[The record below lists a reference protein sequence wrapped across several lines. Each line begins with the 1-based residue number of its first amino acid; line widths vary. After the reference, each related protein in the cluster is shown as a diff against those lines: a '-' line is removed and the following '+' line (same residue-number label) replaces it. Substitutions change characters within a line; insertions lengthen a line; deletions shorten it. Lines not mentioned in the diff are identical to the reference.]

1 MGIASYDG
9 YIRNGLITQLIRIK
23 LGDDIEESHMRNRQ
37 LISLWAYEQG
47 LKDNVIEKVKKN
59 NKTFYIINDY
69 NKLRELFG
77 DLLGEIQRI
86 KSEGDFEAG
95 KNLIENYGVKVD
107 QELHKEVLERNS
119 KFTSAPYSGFINPEL
134 VLVKDEDGNIMDVKI
149 EHPISFASQML
160 SYSEKY

>member
-1 MGIASYDG
+1 
-9 YIRNGLITQLIRIK
+9 
-23 LGDDIEESHMRNRQ
+23 MRNRQ

-47 LKDNVIEKVKKN
+47 LKDNIIEKVKKN
-59 NKTFYIINDY
+59 NKTFYVINDY
-69 NKLRELFG
+69 KKLRELFG
-77 DLLGEIQRI
+77 VLLKEIQRI

-119 KFTSAPYSGFINPEL
+119 KFTSAPYSGFINPDL
-134 VLVKDEDGNIMDVKI
+134 VLVKDQDGNIIDVKV
-149 EHPISFASQML
+149 EQPKSFATQML

>member
-1 MGIASYDG
+1 
-9 YIRNGLITQLIRIK
+9 LK
-23 LGDDIEESHMRNRQ
+23 LE
-37 LISLWAYEQG
+37 
-47 LKDNVIEKVKKN
+47 
-59 NKTFYIINDY
+59 
-69 NKLRELFG
+69 
-77 DLLGEIQRI
+77 
-86 KSEGDFEAG
+86 